1 MRVLRVRGP
10 ANCRVEDITT
20 EAGTAKGNFYRYFP
34 TWNDLL
40 LEVRDHLLQSYGE
53 QFFFR
58 YQDCA
63 SVDWWA
69 ALDQEVDRFVEFRL
83 ELGSLHDVAFHDSSE
98 AARTLKHR
106 SASSVVAWFLSQ
118 GIAAGSFA
126 EVDVESMASLV
137 FHLLHAAADE
147 IALGSDQERMRQ
159 AVLNLLHGALEQ
171 RSASKLSK
179 SDRHKKAGQG
189 Q

>member
-34 TWNDLL
+34 TWDDLL
-40 LEVRDHLLQSYGE
+40 SEVRAHLLQSYAE
-53 QFFFR
+53 QFLRR
-58 YQDCA
+58 YEDRA

-69 ALDQEVDRFVEFRL
+69 ALDEEVDRFVEFRL

-98 AARTLKHR
+98 ATPALKHR
-106 SASSVVAWFLSQ
+106 SASSMVAWFLSE

-126 EVDVESMASLV
+126 EVDVESTASLV

-147 IALGSDQERMRQ
+147 IALGSDQEKMRQ
-159 AVLNLLHGALEQ
+159 AVLNLLHRALEQ
-171 RSASKLSK
+171 RSDSKLPK
-179 SDRHKKAGQG
+179 SDRHKKVGQ
-189 Q
+189 